1 MQSTSGSNLRRSNNM
16 AKKTELTPVSARDL
30 QIIEYRGHRV
40 VTTEQL
46 AAGYGTDVENIRRNF
61 NRNKSRFVEGKH
73 YFQVAGGELENLR
86 VTFSPAQIS
95 NKTRSLTLWTERGA
109 ANHAKMLETDQ
120 AWNYHEDLVEFYFTQ
135 RDAIATP
142 ANQLT
147 ISRKELALMIIE
159 AEERAE
165 ATALENKILNATVE
179 SLEKHFTKGMT
190 IPAFCKGLNGV
201 NVSKM
206 SWWAYQRNWL
216 YNAQR
221 DPEKNPKWRV
231 ASYAR
236 DKYLTE
242 DETKITPHG
251 QDEFKKFTPVLL
263 EQGCHRLY
271 QLYMKGELPMKKT
284 WNGEYSHDKA
294 IYTPEDKV

>member
-1 MQSTSGSNLRRSNNM
+1 M
-16 AKKTELTPVSARDL
+16 AMKTELASVAASEL
-30 QIIEYRGHRV
+30 QVIEYRGQRV

-46 AAGYGTDVENIRRNF
+46 AAGYGTDVENVRRNF

-73 YFQVAGGELENLR
+73 YFQLTGDELENLR

-109 ANHAKMLETDQ
+109 ANHAKMLETDK
-120 AWNYHEDLVEFYFTQ
+120 AWGYHEDLVEFYFTQ
-135 RDAIATP
+135 RNAITAP
-142 ANQLT
+142 AAQQA
-147 ISRKELALMIIE
+147 ISRKQLALMVIE

-165 ATALENKILNATVE
+165 AAALENKTLNATVE

-206 SWWAYQRNWL
+206 MWWAFERDWL
-216 YNAQR
+216 YNEQR
-221 DPEKNPKWRV
+221 DSEKDPRWRV

-242 DETKITPHG
+242 DQTQVTPHG
-251 QDEFKKFTPVLL
+251 KDTFTRFSPVLL
-263 EQGCHRLY
+263 EKGCHRLF
-271 QLYMKGELPMKKT
+271 QLYMKGELPMKKS
-284 WNGEYSHDKA
+284 WNGEFSHDKA
-294 IYTPEDKV
+294 IYTPEADRAKA

>member
-1 MQSTSGSNLRRSNNM
+1 M
-16 AKKTELTPVSARDL
+16 AMKTELVPVAACDL
-30 QIIEYRGHRV
+30 QIIEYRGQRV

-46 AAGYGTDVENIRRNF
+46 AAGYGTDAENIRRNF
-61 NRNKSRFVEGKH
+61 NRNKSRFIEGKH
-73 YFQVAGGELENLR
+73 YFQITGPELENLR

-120 AWNYHEDLVEFYFTQ
+120 AWGYHEDLVEFYFTQ
-135 RDAIATP
+135 RNAIALP
-142 ANQLT
+142 V
-147 ISRKELALMIIE
+147 SRKELALMVIE

-165 ATALENKILNATVE
+165 AAALENKTLSATVE

-190 IPAFCKGLNGV
+190 IPAFCKALNGV
-201 NVSKM
+201 NINKM
-206 SWWAYQRNWL
+206 MWWVFERNWVF
-216 YNAQR
+216 NEQR
-221 DPEKNPKWRV
+221 DPDKDPRWRV

-242 DETKITPHG
+242 DQTQITPHG
-251 QDEFKKFTPVLL
+251 KDAFTKFTPVLL
-263 EQGCHRLY
+263 EKGCHRLY

-284 WNGEYSHDKA
+284 WDGEYSHDKA
-294 IYTPEDKV
+294 IYTPENK

>member
-1 MQSTSGSNLRRSNNM
+1 M
-16 AKKTELTPVSARDL
+16 AMKTELAPVAARDL
-30 QIIEYRGHRV
+30 QIIEYRGQRV

-46 AAGYGTDVENIRRNF
+46 AAGYGTDVNNITVNYHRNQD
-61 NRNKSRFVEGKH
+61 RFAEGKH
-73 YFQVAGGELENLR
+73 YFDVQGEELR
-86 VTFSPAQIS
+86 EMKNWIS
-95 NKTRSLTLWTERGA
+95 LSNAVGKRARSLRLWTERGA

-120 AWNYHEDLVEFYFTQ
+120 SWDYYNDLTEFYFTN
-135 RDAIATP
+135 REVVALPTP
-142 ANQLT
+142 AT
-147 ISRKELALMIIE
+147 ISRKELALMVIE

-165 ATALENKILNATVE
+165 AAALENKTLSATVE

-206 SWWAYQRNWL
+206 SWWAYERNWL

-221 DPEKNPKWRV
+221 DPEKSPKWRV

-242 DETKITPHG
+242 DETQITPHG
-251 QDEFKKFTPVLL
+251 SDEFTRFTPVLL
-263 EQGCHRLY
+263 ENGCHRLY

-294 IYTPEDKV
+294 LYTPEEK

>member
-1 MQSTSGSNLRRSNNM
+1 MVM
-16 AKKTELTPVSARDL
+16 KTELTPVAARDL
-30 QIIEYRGHRV
+30 QIIEYRGQRV

-46 AAGYGTDVENIRRNF
+46 AAGYGTDEVNIRNNLSRNLE
-61 NRNKSRFVEGKH
+61 RFEEGKH
-73 YFQVAGGELENLR
+73 YFLLTGSELRAFKNL
-86 VTFSPAQIS
+86 VTMSYLV
-95 NKTRSLTLWTERGA
+95 NKHTSQLILWTERGA
-109 ANHAKMLETDQ
+109 ARMSKVVDTDQ
-120 AWNYHEDLVEFYFTQ
+120 AWGYHEDLVEFYFTQ
-135 RDAIATP
+135 RDSIPTPSNQIA
-142 ANQLT
+142 
-147 ISRKELALMIIE
+147 ISRKELALMVIE

-165 ATALENKILNATVE
+165 AASLENKTLSATVE

-206 SWWAYQRNWL
+206 SWWAYERNWL

-242 DETKITPHG
+242 DEMQITPHG
-251 QDEFKKFTPVLL
+251 SDEFTRFTPVLL
-263 EQGCHRLY
+263 ENGCHRLY

-294 IYTPEDKV
+294 IYTPETK

>member
-1 MQSTSGSNLRRSNNM
+1 M
-16 AKKTELTPVSARDL
+16 AMKTELAPVAARDL
-30 QIIEYRGHRV
+30 QRIEYRGQRV

-46 AAGYGTDVENIRRNF
+46 AAGYGSTEQMITNNF

-73 YFQVAGGELENLR
+73 YFKVEGEELQELKRLNSLR
-86 VTFSPAQIS
+86 GLVSKYTSQLI
-95 NKTRSLTLWTERGA
+95 LWTERGA

-120 AWNYHEDLVEFYFTQ
+120 AWNYHEDLVEFYFNQ
-135 RDAIATP
+135 RDAIAAPSTQV
-142 ANQLT
+142 AL
-147 ISRKELALMIIE
+147 SRKELALMVIE

-165 ATALENKILNATVE
+165 AAALENKTLNATVE

-206 SWWAYQRNWL
+206 SWWAFQRKWL
-216 YNAQR
+216 YNDQR

-294 IYTPEDKV
+294 IYTPEEK

>member
-1 MQSTSGSNLRRSNNM
+1 M
-16 AKKTELTPVSARDL
+16 AMKTELTPVAARDL
-30 QIIEYRGHRV
+30 QRIEYRGQRV

-46 AAGYGTDVENIRRNF
+46 AAGYGATEKMISNNFSRNE
-61 NRNKSRFVEGKH
+61 SRFVEGKH
-73 YFQVAGGELENLR
+73 YFKVEGDELQELKRLPSLR
-86 VTFSPAQIS
+86 GLVSKYTSQLI
-95 NKTRSLTLWTERGA
+95 LWTERGA

-135 RDAIATP
+135 RDAIALP
-142 ANQLT
+142 V
-147 ISRKELALMIIE
+147 SRKELAMMVIE

-165 ATALENKILNATVE
+165 AAALENKTLNATVE

-190 IPAFCKGLNGV
+190 IPAFCKCLNGV

-206 SWWAYQRNWL
+206 SWWAFQRKWL
-216 YNAQR
+216 YNEQR

-242 DETKITPHG
+242 DETKIAPHG
-251 QDEFKKFTPVLL
+251 QDEFTKFTPVLL

-294 IYTPEDKV
+294 IYTPEEK

>member
-1 MQSTSGSNLRRSNNM
+1 MVM
-16 AKKTELTPVSARDL
+16 KTELTPVAARDL
-30 QIIEYRGHRV
+30 QIIEYRGQRV

-46 AAGYGTDVENIRRNF
+46 AAGYGTDEVNIRNNLSRNLE
-61 NRNKSRFVEGKH
+61 RFEEGKH
-73 YFQVAGGELENLR
+73 YFLLTGSELRAFKNL
-86 VTFSPAQIS
+86 VTMSYLV
-95 NKTRSLTLWTERGA
+95 NKHTSQLILWTERGA
-109 ANHAKMLETDQ
+109 ARMSKVVDTDQ
-120 AWNYHEDLVEFYFTQ
+120 AWGYHEDLVEFYFTQ
-135 RDAIATP
+135 RDSIPTPSNQIA
-142 ANQLT
+142 
-147 ISRKELALMIIE
+147 ISRKELALMVIE

-165 ATALENKILNATVE
+165 AASLENKTLSATVE

-206 SWWAYQRNWL
+206 SWWAYERNWL

-221 DPEKNPKWRV
+221 DPEKNPKCRV

-242 DETKITPHG
+242 DETQITPHG
-251 QDEFKKFTPVLL
+251 SDEFTRFTPVLL
-263 EQGCHRLY
+263 ENGCHRLY

-294 IYTPEDKV
+294 IYTPETK

>member
-1 MQSTSGSNLRRSNNM
+1 M
-16 AKKTELTPVSARDL
+16 KTELVPVAACDL
-30 QIIEYRGHRV
+30 QIIEYRGQRV

-46 AAGYGTDVENIRRNF
+46 AAGYGTDAENIRRNF
-61 NRNKSRFVEGKH
+61 NRNKSRFIEGKH
-73 YFQVAGGELENLR
+73 YFQITGPELENLR

-120 AWNYHEDLVEFYFTQ
+120 AWGYHEDLVEFYFTQ
-135 RDAIATP
+135 RNAIALP
-142 ANQLT
+142 V
-147 ISRKELALMIIE
+147 SRKELALMVIE

-165 ATALENKILNATVE
+165 AAALENKTLSATVE

-190 IPAFCKGLNGV
+190 IPAFCKALNGV
-201 NVSKM
+201 NINKM
-206 SWWAYQRNWL
+206 MWWVFERNWVF
-216 YNAQR
+216 NEQR
-221 DPEKNPKWRV
+221 DPDKDPRWRV

-242 DETKITPHG
+242 DQTQITPHG
-251 QDEFKKFTPVLL
+251 KDAFTKFTPVLL
-263 EQGCHRLY
+263 EKGCHRLY

-284 WNGEYSHDKA
+284 WDGEYSHDKT
-294 IYTPEDKV
+294 IYTPENK